1 MINFQKDL
9 SEEMKEIIH
18 VMLEMNS
25 NSNIVKNFI
34 IKNINLIFKG
44 YVSDTLSYNS
54 NPYGDINN

>member
-9 SEEMKEIIH
+9 SEEQKEIIH

-34 IKNINLIFKG
+34 IKNINHNFKG
-44 YVSDTLSYNS
+44 
-54 NPYGDINN
+54 